1 MKIVTEIS
9 SYKFKF
15 PFEKYCNQII
25 ACIPDKDL
33 VGIKLIRFVDHFSHP
48 ESDKNNAANYYQGRN
63 GKDAFIEIHIPNVVD
78 KQIPDYLFETNPEIA
93 GLLIS
98 EIIGHE
104 IGHHVHQF
112 KRHKVR
118 KQQFE
123 SFAGHYAKA
132 TYFNYL
138 KSRSSK
144 ILSSYRW
151 ASLNA
156 FIFRKK
162 DRQSFAKNR
171 QDLINWLDD
180 NKQGLSFP

>member
-1 MKIVTEIS
+1 MKVETEIS

-15 PFEKYCNQII
+15 PFETYCNRII
-25 ACIPDKDL
+25 ACIPDNDL
-33 VGIKLIRFVDHFSHP
+33 IGINDIRFLDNFSHP
-48 ESDKNNAANYYQGRN
+48 KSDKSGVANYFQGRN
-63 GKDAFIEIHIPNVVD
+63 GRDAVIEIHVPNMVEQ
-78 KQIPDYLFETNPEIA
+78 QIPDYLFETNHEIA

-118 KQQFE
+118 KQGFE
-123 SFAGHYAKA
+123 SFAGRYARA

-151 ASLNA
+151 ASLNP

-171 QDLINWLDD
+171 QDLINWLED
-180 NKQGLSFP
+180 NIQGMSFP